1 MKKINWFNLLLWS
14 FVIASFVALFTPY
27 SSWLPYVII
36 GVGVVWLNLYLHNIN
51 RKSDEAIRNVY
62 NLIKGKK
69 EYYKVCG
76 FCGEKLML
84 SEKKCTKCGKDV
96 D

>member
-1 MKKINWFNLLLWS
+1 MKKIKWFNLLLW
-14 FVIASFVALFTPY
+14 FFIIASFAALFTPY

-36 GVGVVWLNLYLHNIN
+36 GIGGVWLHLYFYNLN

-69 EYYKVCG
+69 EYLKICP
-76 FCGEKLML
+76 FCGEKLMI
-84 SEKKCTKCGKDV
+84 SEKNCTKCGKEQE
-96 D
+96 